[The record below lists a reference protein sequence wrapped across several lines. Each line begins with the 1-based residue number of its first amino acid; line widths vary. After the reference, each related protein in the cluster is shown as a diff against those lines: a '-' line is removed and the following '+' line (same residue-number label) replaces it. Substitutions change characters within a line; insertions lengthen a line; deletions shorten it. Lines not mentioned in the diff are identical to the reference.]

1 MAYQLLKQLIKLNR
15 RTKDELLRMAAIYHA
30 AGRLSDE
37 QYTELTDSI
46 HMEYFLESS
55 DPSEAADMTE

>member
-15 RTKDELLRMAAIYHA
+15 RTKDELLRMAEIYHA
-30 AGRLSDE
+30 AGRLSGE

-46 HMEYFLESS
+46 HAEYSS
-55 DPSEAADMTE
+55 DSAGPAESAGMSE

>member
-46 HMEYFLESS
+46 HMEYSLESS

>member
-15 RTKDELLRMAAIYHA
+15 RTKGELLRMAEIYHA

-46 HMEYFLESS
+46 HAEYSLDSVV
-55 DPSEAADMTE
+55 PADTAE

>member
-1 MAYQLLKQLIKLNR
+1 MAYQLLKQLIKRNR
-15 RTKDELLRMAAIYHA
+15 RTKDELLRMAEIYHA

-46 HMEYFLESS
+46 RTEYSLEPS
-55 DPSEAADMTE
+55 DTADTAE